1 MKGKVD
7 KVVKPVYPG
16 QKEKAQIEVEDA
28 EPLYR
33 ELRVDNEVVDEN
45 GHKSALEPGAEVDVV
60 IEAGSNAMTKKKLP
74 KRCITPT
81 DRAGE

>member
-1 MKGKVD
+1 MRGKVE
-7 KVVKPVYPG
+7 KVVEPVYPG

-45 GHKSALEPGAEVDVV
+45 GHRSALEPGAKVDVI
-60 IEAGSNAMTKKKLP
+60 IEAD
-74 KRCITPT
+74 KRHQKRNTASRNGESTPSQLS
-81 DRAGE
+81 